1 MVLEMLDFSTL
12 DVARWYSLA
21 VRLAD
26 VIASDELSLKLHDI
40 LKRFNCLVLTV
51 FSIFTYYSLR
61 CCQYVYIEVI

>member
-40 LKRFNCLVLTV
+40 LKRFNCLVLTA
-51 FSIFTYYSLR
+51 FFYFHFTTLS
-61 CCQYVYIEVI
+61 VVVTMFI